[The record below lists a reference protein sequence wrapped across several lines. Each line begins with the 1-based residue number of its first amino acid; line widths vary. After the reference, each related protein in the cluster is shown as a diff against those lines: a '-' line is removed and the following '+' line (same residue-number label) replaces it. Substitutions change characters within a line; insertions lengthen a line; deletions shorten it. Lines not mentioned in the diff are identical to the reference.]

1 MAASHSEL
9 KVRER
14 EVTTVWYNSIPY
26 ILASFD
32 PKDEEATLESNCEV

>member
-14 EVTTVWYNSIPY
+14 EVTTVWYNSN